1 MNKNYI
7 CNSGANFVTRRK
19 LCLTRLYKFF
29 AEFAWKKSSVLSWE
43 KCFCSEANGRRD
55 VGCLRTALWFFFD
68 TVYRYVLYY
77 SAFERNYW
85 HKWTMIPGYKFP
97 RKKWTTFTMDE
108 LREDKA
114 LSSPSL
120 KWIKNLALPLPSHHC
135 VDKRLSKN
143 IMDWS
148 HSWVTSLEEEQP
160 SWIGLSIM
168 WGQSFREFS
177 WRFL

>member
-1 MNKNYI
+1 MLI
-7 CNSGANFVTRRK
+7 SWQDANFVWQDYTNFLRNLHEKRVQ
-19 LCLTRLYKFF
+19 FS
-29 AEFAWKKSSVLSWE
+29 AEKNAFVPKQMAAVTS
-43 KCFCSEANGRRD
+43 AA
-55 VGCLRTALWFFFD
+55 LRTALWFFFD